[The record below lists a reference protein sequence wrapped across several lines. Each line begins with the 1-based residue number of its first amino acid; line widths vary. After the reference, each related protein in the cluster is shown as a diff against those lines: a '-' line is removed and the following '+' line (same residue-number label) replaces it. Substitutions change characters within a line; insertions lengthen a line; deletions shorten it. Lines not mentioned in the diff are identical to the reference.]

1 VMLFCLFQ
9 RQNTMNSIKLTH
21 TFLKIALFMCH
32 KIIYS
37 LLMTHCCLL
46 KHTPFNLSVKK
57 LKYPAIMCIVYAVQ
71 VQMHTG
77 DYSNYTRICM
87 HASKHTCAR
96 MHTNTHA
103 PTRARARTHTHTP
116 TPTHTHSYKQS
127 LLNMRATSNRTP
139 LRHLILKQAQR
150 VRNFGSQY
158 KLLTFSML
166 IVTKLLACFA
176 Q

>member
-1 VMLFCLFQ
+1 
-9 RQNTMNSIKLTH
+9 MNSIKLTH
-21 TFLKIALFMCH
+21 ILFKIAKFMCH

-37 LLMTHCCLL
+37 LLMTHHCLL

-77 DYSNYTRICM
+77 DYSNYTHICM
-87 HASKHTCAR
+87 QASTR
-96 MHTNTHA
+96 MHAHTPA
-103 PTRARARTHTHTP
+103 RTRA
-116 TPTHTHSYKQS
+116 PTHTRTQSHKQS
-127 LLNMRATSNRTP
+127 LLNMRATRNRIP

-150 VRNFGSQY
+150 VRNYGSPH

-166 IVTKLLACFA
+166 IGTKFLACLA